1 MRFVQVDE
9 IQKQLQMDNVVLLS
23 NLAFNVAGEVLNC
36 NTYDVAVH
44 AATELGADKIV
55 FCVGEEVSRFRMRPV
70 SPPSLSLGENAE
82 PWAVQGKELFDD
94 GIHKGGDTV
103 PALIGLVP

>member
-1 MRFVQVDE
+1 MKDRRYVKLYRQEEAEAGRGCAAVRFVQVDE
-9 IQKQLQMDNVVLLS
+9 IKKQLHMDNVVLLS

-44 AATELGADKIV
+44 AATELSADKIV

-70 SPPSLSLGENAE
+70 SPLSRPRSPSRLVSLKN
-82 PWAVQGKELFDD
+82 
-94 GIHKGGDTV
+94 
-103 PALIGLVP
+103 